1 MENNIE
7 QYRSPM
13 ITAIGIILGF
23 VLAFTATWA
32 TQLPQETDWSDYLIG
47 IGLFVSVFL
56 QIWALYRMLDNSV
69 TEENKT
75 SNYRQTLRI
84 FILGLSFAFLG
95 LLTSTIQTFFTPIV

>member
-7 QYRSPM
+7 QYRGPM
-13 ITAIGIILGF
+13 VTAIGIIMGF

-56 QIWALYRMLDNSV
+56 QIWALYRMLDNSIIEARQ
-69 TEENKT
+69 TKH
-75 SNYRQTLRI
+75 YRQTLRV
-84 FILGLSFAFLG
+84 FILGLSFTFLG
-95 LLTSTIQTFFTPIV
+95 LLTSTIQTFFTPIS